1 MVHLKAMADDKGRAN
16 IPSSLLPWVLGGDFH
31 SAFIGHSCD
40 FRHCSR
46 YLRHTRF
53 SCVILTSDHIGQML
67 LLLSPHPPLQTRK
80 SKRSKMKNLA
90 TVLRRWPLVALRF
103 ELNLL
108 GLRK

>member
-16 IPSSLLPWVLGGDFH
+16 MPSSSLPWVLGGDFH

-67 LLLSPHPPLQTRK
+67 LLLSPPPPIADKEIKAQQDEESCHSVRQMATGS
-80 SKRSKMKNLA
+80 SK
-90 TVLRRWPLVALRF
+90 V
-103 ELNLL
+103 
-108 GLRK
+108 